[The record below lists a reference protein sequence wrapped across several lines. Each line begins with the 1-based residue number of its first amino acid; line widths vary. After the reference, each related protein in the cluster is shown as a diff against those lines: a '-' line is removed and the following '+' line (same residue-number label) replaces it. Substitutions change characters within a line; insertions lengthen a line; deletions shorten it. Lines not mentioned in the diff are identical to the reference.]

1 MLILDQSPP
10 TQYQSTLLNIMDSQI
25 LLEKFYFQWIH
36 CNISF
41 KSDIGIFIALLFKWH
56 KDIEIVLDSFGF
68 VAIECS

>member
-1 MLILDQSPP
+1 
-10 TQYQSTLLNIMDSQI
+10 MDSQI

-36 CNISF
+36 CNISI